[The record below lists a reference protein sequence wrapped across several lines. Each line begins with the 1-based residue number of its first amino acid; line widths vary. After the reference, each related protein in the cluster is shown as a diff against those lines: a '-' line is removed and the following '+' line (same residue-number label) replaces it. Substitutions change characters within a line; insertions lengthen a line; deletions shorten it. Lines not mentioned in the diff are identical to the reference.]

1 MSERADPTHDVA
13 GESLGDSWLEH
24 VGSLGAENVGHGF
37 QGQLPRDGNDADCVV
52 VSAALCR
59 HEQSLEHSTL
69 VDTEREGGRPAV
81 SESGIGRVSAVGE
94 VVDPIGHGGSV
105 ESHEGRGRTFHTALP
120 PSGPRTDPDARVD
133 EPLTASMTA
142 QHPDFDDEQAY
153 IAHAYACLERS
164 REDAWK
170 VRGLTEAGV
179 GGTFQNRFERN
190 AIDEQLVRRLTDLD
204 LGDAAL
210 VFGRIDRAVETS
222 AGGAPDGDAP
232 DGIESFHIGRLAVA
246 DENRDPVVVD
256 WRAPVAE
263 PFYRATGRQPMGLA
277 RRRHFV
283 VDGPT
288 LVGIEDELFGEGH
301 LGIGHDEGLEES
313 LDGAVVHSSGLRG
326 YSTLMASIERGRTGQ
341 LGDIVATIQSEQDE
355 IIRSPQA
362 GVLVVQGG
370 PGTGKTVVALHR
382 AAYLLYTNRFP
393 LEDQGVLVIGP
404 NRVFLRYI
412 ERVLPS
418 LGEAGVEQVVLGD
431 LVDDVAVGFDVRE
444 SAVAARVKGD
454 VRMIDVIDRAVLD
467 RERPLREDLVLP
479 FRTGYVRLTAAESE
493 RIVKAARRRFR
504 RHNAGRKWVETE
516 VWAAIASTWR
526 EGGAGPGELREAL
539 RGTDEMRMA
548 FERMWPLLTPAQLLH
563 DLFGSRALLR
573 SAGQRY
579 LSADEIESLHRERS
593 SDVESVRWSESDV
606 ALLDEAFVVLG
617 PKPRKNGKIDENDEI
632 RTYGHIVIDEV
643 QDLTPMQLRMV
654 ARRSLSG
661 SMTIVGDIAQATG
674 AHAPSSWD
682 DVLAHLPQP
691 RSGRDE
697 LNRVIGLSV
706 GYRIPGQIMELAN
719 RVMAVAAPGLRAPSA
734 VRLGPAPPSFVSA
747 THETLLDRTVD
758 ETVALVDLVGGGNVA
773 VVTPNDMIDD
783 VSDALTSRG
792 IEHGR
797 ATRSALDSGVTVVPV
812 GLVKGLELDGVVVVE
827 PSRIV
832 GDDERGMRA
841 LYVAL
846 TRSTQRLSIV
856 HADELPEP
864 LRAE

>member
-1 MSERADPTHDVA
+1 
-13 GESLGDSWLEH
+13 
-24 VGSLGAENVGHGF
+24 
-37 QGQLPRDGNDADCVV
+37 
-52 VSAALCR
+52 
-59 HEQSLEHSTL
+59 
-69 VDTEREGGRPAV
+69 
-81 SESGIGRVSAVGE
+81 
-94 VVDPIGHGGSV
+94 
-105 ESHEGRGRTFHTALP
+105 
-120 PSGPRTDPDARVD
+120 
-133 EPLTASMTA
+133 MTV

-153 IAHAYACLERS
+153 IEHAYACLELS
-164 REDAWK
+164 RQDAWK
-170 VRGLTEAGV
+170 VRELTEAGV

-190 AIDEQLVRRLTDLD
+190 AIDEQLIRRLTDLD

-210 VFGRIDRAVETS
+210 VFGRIDRLVETGS
-222 AGGAPDGDAP
+222 DGTGPDGTGP
-232 DGIESFHIGRLAVA
+232 DGTAESAPMTESFHIGRLAVA

-283 VDGPT
+283 VEGPT
-288 LVGIEDELFGEGH
+288 LLGIEDELFGEGH
-301 LGIGHDEGLEES
+301 LGIGHDDG
-313 LDGAVVHSSGLRG
+313 LDGTSGLVHTTGLRG
-326 YSTLMASIERGRTGQ
+326 FSTLMASIERGRTGQ

-418 LGEAGVEQVVLGD
+418 LGEAGVEQVVLAD
-431 LVDDVAVGFDVRE
+431 LVDDVRVGSDVHE
-444 SAVAARVKGD
+444 SALSARVKGD
-454 VRMIDVIDRAVLD
+454 VRMVDMIDRAVLD
-467 RERPLREDLVLP
+467 RERPLRDDLVVP
-479 FRTGYVRLTAAESE
+479 FRTGYLRLTAAESE

-504 RHNAGRKWVETE
+504 RHNAGRKWVENE
-516 VWAAIASTWR
+516 VWSSMASTWR
-526 EGGAGPGELREAL
+526 EGGVSAGDVRDVL
-539 RGTDEMRMA
+539 RGTDEMRIA
-548 FERMWPLLTPAQLLH
+548 FERMWPYLTPAQLLH

-573 SAGQRY
+573 SAGRKS
-579 LSADEIESLHRERS
+579 LTDEEVESLYRERS
-593 SDVESVRWSESDV
+593 TSVDDVRWSEADV
-606 ALLDEAFVVLG
+606 ALLDEAFVALG
-617 PKPRKNGKIDENDEI
+617 PKPRKNGKIDESDEI
-632 RTYGHIVIDEV
+632 RTYGHIVVDEV

-654 ARRSLSG
+654 SRRSLSG

-682 DVLAHLPQP
+682 DVLTHLPQP

-719 RVMAVAAPGLRAPSA
+719 RVMEVATPGLRAPSA
-734 VRLGPAPPSFVSA
+734 VRLGPAPPSFVSVSTNELLA
-747 THETLLDRTVD
+747 RVVDVTLEMV
-758 ETVALVDLVGGGNVA
+758 EAVSGGNVA
-773 VVTPNDMIDD
+773 VVTPNGMSDA
-783 VSDALTSRG
+783 VSDALSTRG
-792 IEHGR
+792 VDHGR
-797 ATRSALDSGVTVVPV
+797 ASRSALDAGITVVPV

-827 PSRIV
+827 PRRIV
-832 GDDERGMRA
+832 EGESQGMRA

-856 HADELPEP
+856 HAEALPEP
-864 LRAE
+864 LRTE

>member
-1 MSERADPTHDVA
+1 
-13 GESLGDSWLEH
+13 
-24 VGSLGAENVGHGF
+24 
-37 QGQLPRDGNDADCVV
+37 
-52 VSAALCR
+52 
-59 HEQSLEHSTL
+59 
-69 VDTEREGGRPAV
+69 
-81 SESGIGRVSAVGE
+81 
-94 VVDPIGHGGSV
+94 
-105 ESHEGRGRTFHTALP
+105 
-120 PSGPRTDPDARVD
+120 
-133 EPLTASMTA
+133 MTA

-153 IAHAYACLERS
+153 ISHAYACLERS

-210 VFGRIDRAVETS
+210 VFGRIDRQVDTPADTHADTPNGV
-222 AGGAPDGDAP
+222 
-232 DGIESFHIGRLAVA
+232 ESFHIGRLAVA

-288 LVGIEDELFGEGH
+288 LLGIEDELFGEGH
-301 LGIGHDEGLEES
+301 LGIGHDEGL
-313 LDGAVVHSSGLRG
+313 DGAESGLVHSSGLRG

-418 LGEAGVEQVVLGD
+418 LGEAGVEQVVLAD
-431 LVDDVAVGFDVRE
+431 LVDDVAVGHDVRE
-444 SAVAARVKGD
+444 SPEAARVKGD

-467 RERPLREDLVLP
+467 RERPLRDDLVLP
-479 FRTGYVRLTAAESE
+479 FRTGYVRLTATESE

-516 VWAAIASTWR
+516 VWSSMASTWR
-526 EGGAGPGELREAL
+526 EAGAGPGELREAL

-548 FERMWPLLTPAQLLH
+548 FERMWPYLTPAQLLH

-573 SAGQRY
+573 SAGQKY
-579 LSADEIESLHRERS
+579 LSADEIDALFRERS
-593 SDVESVRWSESDV
+593 SDVDSVRWSESDV

-617 PKPRKNGKIDENDEI
+617 PRPRKNGKIDESDEI

-643 QDLTPMQLRMV
+643 QDLTPMQLRMA

-719 RVMAVAAPGLRAPSA
+719 RVMAVATPGLRAPSA

-747 THETLLDRTVD
+747 TASTLLDRTVD
-758 ETVALVDLVGGGNVA
+758 ETLALVDAVGGGNVA
-773 VVTPNDMIDD
+773 VVTPNDMADA
-783 VSDALTSRG
+783 VSDALSARG
-792 IEHGR
+792 VDHGR
-797 ATRSALDSGVTVVPV
+797 ANRSALDSGVTVVPV
-812 GLVKGLELDGVVVVE
+812 GLVKGLELDAVVVVE
-827 PSRIV
+827 PTRIV
-832 GDDERGMRA
+832 AGEPQGMRS

-856 HADELPEP
+856 HAEELPAP
-864 LRAE
+864 LRTE